1 MSNITET
8 KKRNLS
14 HIVSNISLVLLL
26 LLSILIFSLLTDKFF
41 TQLNLTNVL
50 VQNIHVAIL
59 AAAVLIL
66 MVSGGIDLSIGY
78 QISVAAVLVA
88 KSMSVWG
95 FPVWLA
101 ILLGIVAC
109 IIMGTF
115 NGYMGI
121 KLKSH
126 TMIISLGTMAVF
138 QGISYLI
145 GDSKV
150 YYNLPK
156 SYMFLGQGRVFGWLP
171 FNAIIMIVVLLIIG
185 YVMNKTYLGRHIY
198 AVGDNPEAAR
208 LAGLKVKRIKMLS
221 YVLAGILVGITAILL
236 SARSGSADSTMG
248 PDLTFSG
255 ITACVLAGVA
265 LKGGEGTLWKVVVAV
280 FVLGVLTNGMQLIG
294 LGTYPQYIAKG
305 TIMLFSIYM
314 SNRNMKAM

>member
-1 MSNITET
+1 MI
-8 KKRNLS
+8 KKMDALKINKS
-14 HIVSNISLVLLL
+14 QIFSNISLVILLL
-26 LLSILIFSLLTDKFF
+26 VSMLVFSLLTDKFF
-41 TQLNLTNVL
+41 TQLNITNIVI
-50 VQNIHVAIL
+50 QNIHVVIL
-59 AAAVLIL
+59 AAAVMIL
-66 MVSGGIDLSIGY
+66 MVCGGVDLSVGF

-88 KSMSVWG
+88 KSMTVWG
-95 FPVWLA
+95 FSVGAA
-101 ILLGIVAC
+101 IIMGIVAC
-109 IIMGTF
+109 VIMGTF

-150 YYNLPK
+150 YYDLPRA
-156 SYMFLGQGRVFGWLP
+156 YMFIGQGRIFGWLP
-171 FNAIIMIVVLLIIG
+171 INAIIMVIVLLIVG
-185 YVMNKTYLGRHIY
+185 YIMNNTYFGRHIY

-208 LAGLKVKRIKMLS
+208 LAGLNVNRVRMMA
-221 YVLAGILVGITAILL
+221 YVLAGVLVGVTAILL

-280 FVLGVLTNGMQLIG
+280 FVLGILTNGMQLIG

-305 TIMLFSIYM
+305 AIMLLSIYM
-314 SNRNMKAM
+314 SNRNLKVV